1 MKRLML
7 LLLAVALT
15 TPVQAAVPEP
25 QGAWEF
31 NPSDPGRATIGQPL
45 ELVGTVEKI
54 PGVHAADSAVQIGEG
69 SYYICTHGIAPNG
82 GGTKVNQWTLLI
94 DFSYPPSSLSDL
106 PNGYNDLFQLDPT
119 NADDSDWTI
128 NSSGA
133 IGIGAV
139 GYSNAHGYTTQGDT
153 WYRMVLVVENGV
165 RQDLYVDGVEI
176 FKGNQQGVDGRF
188 SLTDVILLF
197 CAGNNQDRDDA
208 PINVSSVG
216 IWDRPLS
223 AAEIASLGRA
233 GDSFFRR
240 KRASD
245 PIPADGAGDVPITT
259 DLTWT
264 AGEYAG
270 THNVYFGSS
279 WDQVDAA
286 DPATRVAEGLAL
298 DVTRVDI
305 EQLDYGQTYYW
316 RVDEVNATP
325 DRTVFEGDVWSFTTE
340 PFAYPVANIVA
351 TTNGISDPT
360 AGPEKTIDGSGM
372 NADDQHSTDSTAM
385 WLARAPEGEA
395 LYIQYEF
402 DRLYK
407 LHEMLVWNYN
417 VQFEML
423 LGFGLRDVTVAYSED
438 GENWTTLG
446 DVELAQATATG
457 TYTANT
463 AIAFGGIAARYVRM
477 TVNSGF
483 GTSGQCG
490 LSEVR
495 FLFIPAHAR
504 EPQPADGAVSVDV
517 KSSLSWRSGRDA
529 ASHEVYLGTAL
540 DSLVLFDT
548 VDGAIVPSADLVFG
562 TTYYWQVVAVNE
574 TDAVGTWAGDL
585 WSFATQ
591 EFASIDGF
599 ESYTDDIDAGEAI
612 FDTWLDGWANNTGST
627 VGYLE
632 TPFAEK
638 TIVHSGGQSMPLQYD
653 NTESPFYSEAERQ
666 FTSPQNWTGNGADAL
681 RLFVAGQA
689 PAFVETADGT
699 IVMNGIGTDVWNEA
713 DQFRFVH
720 KSLSGN
726 GSMAVRVDYVD
737 GSPNAW
743 AKAGIMVRQDAEAG
757 AVNAFVAMTGGD
769 GGGATFQQ
777 RTTAGGASVS
787 QNTFDG
793 SPFAPP
799 YWIKLERT
807 GSSVSAFLSPDGATW
822 QQVGDTATVAMT
834 DPVLIGLALTSHNA
848 SQATSAEFSN
858 VAFAGNVTGNWQ
870 VTEIGV
876 AQPTGNALAPLYV
889 SLKDANG
896 QTATVTHPNANIVGR
911 SGWNEWQ
918 IPLSEFAGVN
928 PSRVDTMVIG
938 VGNSTNPTAGGMG
951 IVYIDDVGFGRP
963 ATTQ

>member
-1 MKRLML
+1 MPRKPMQCLPAVILTAACWML
-7 LLLAVALT
+7 LMAPAAFAADRYALEFDGVDDYVEVPTEDYIFEDGDTFTIEAWGRWFDDTRSLCGYRYSLQRSRFRTRGSAALT
-15 TPVQAAVPEP
+15 VLT
-25 QGAWEF
+25 
-31 NPSDPGRATIGQPL
+31 
-45 ELVGTVEKI
+45 
-54 PGVHAADSAVQIGEG
+54 
-69 SYYICTHGIAPNG
+69 GIANEEWHHVAATYRG
-82 GGTKVNQWTLLI
+82 DAATKYL
-94 DFSYPPSSLSDL
+94 
-106 PNGYNDLFQLDPT
+106 
-119 NADDSDWTI
+119 
-128 NSSGA
+128 
-133 IGIGAV
+133 
-139 GYSNAHGYTTQGDT
+139 
-153 WYRMVLVVENGV
+153 
-165 RQDLYVDGVEI
+165 DLYVDGV
-176 FKGNQQGVDGRF
+176 
-188 SLTDVILLF
+188 LTDSTDTTGSPLSSYD
-197 CAGNNQDRDDA
+197 GNMLR
-208 PINVSSVG
+208 IGMTRHSSGQYSHCVMDEIR
-216 IWDRPLS
+216 IWDCVRSDVEILENMNQELAGAEEGLIGYWKFNEGGGTTVYDSSRSQNHGTIADATWTTSTAPVRPG
-223 AAEIASLGRA
+223 AAPTAAHGPSPASGLA
-233 GDSFFRR
+233 
-240 KRASD
+240 
-245 PIPADGAGDVPITT
+245 DVPREVV
-259 DLTWT
+259 LGWT
-264 AGEYAG
+264 AGAFAE
-270 THNVYFGSS
+270 THDVYFGTSF
-279 WDQVDAA
+279 DDVNEA
-286 DPATRVAEGLAL
+286 DRANPMGVLLSRGQSETRYAPGGLL
-298 DVTRVDI
+298 DFET
-305 EQLDYGQTYYW
+305 TYYW
-316 RVDEVNATP
+316 RVDEVNAPP
-325 DRTVFEGDVWSFTTE
+325 DGTIFTGSVWSFTTE
-340 PFAYPVANIVA
+340 PVAYPIQNIAA
-351 TTNGISDPT
+351 TASSSGADTTPGNT
-360 AGPEKTIDGSGM
+360 VDGSGL
-372 NADDQHSTDSTAM
+372 NASDQHSTGESQMWVTA
-385 WLARAPEGEA
+385 ADPEMPVW
-395 LYIQYEF
+395 IQYEF
-402 DRLYK
+402 DRVYK
-407 LHEMLVWNYN
+407 LHELLVWNYN
-417 VQFEML
+417 VMFEPV
-423 LGFGLRDVTVAYSED
+423 LGFGARDVTVEYSAD
-438 GENWTTLG
+438 GVEWTVLA
-446 DVELAQATATG
+446 DVEFARASATPS
-457 TYTANT
+457 YTANT
-463 AIAFGGIAARYVRM
+463 TVDFGGVPARYVRL
-477 TVNSGF
+477 TINDNWGAL
-483 GTSGQCG
+483 TQYG

-495 FLFIPAHAR
+495 FTYIPAHAR
-504 EPQPADGAVSVDV
+504 EPQPGDGTLDVDPDTL
-517 KSSLSWRSGRDA
+517 LSWRAGRDA
-529 ASHEVYLGTAL
+529 SSHDVYFGTNPDDLPLAG
-540 DSLVLFDT
+540 SAT
-548 VDGAIVPSADLVFG
+548 GAAFAPSALTYG
-562 TTYYWQVVAVNE
+562 STYYWRI
-574 TDAVGTWAGDL
+574 DAVSDNVWAGEI
-585 WSFATQ
+585 WSFSTQ

-612 FDTWLDGWANNTGST
+612 FDTWLDGWVNNTGST
-627 VGYLE
+627 VGYLNA
-632 TPFAEK
+632 PFAEK

>member
-1 MKRLML
+1 ML

-15 TPVQAAVPEP
+15 APAKAAVPEP

-31 NPSDPGRATIGQPL
+31 NPSDPSRATIGQPL
-45 ELVGTVEKI
+45 ELVGTIEKV
-54 PGVHAADSAVQIGEG
+54 PGVHAADGAVQIGEG
-69 SYYICTHGIAPNG
+69 SYFICTHGIAPNG

-94 DFSYPPSSLSDL
+94 DFSYPPSSLSDP

-139 GYSNAHGYTTQGDT
+139 GYSGAFGYTTQGDT

-165 RQDLYVDGVEI
+165 RQDLYVDGEEI
-176 FKGNQQGVDGRF
+176 FKGNQQGIDGRF
-188 SLTDVILLF
+188 SLADVILLF

-208 PINVSSVG
+208 PINVSSVA

-223 AAEIASLGRA
+223 AAEIASLGGA

-245 PIPADGAGDVPITT
+245 PIPTDGADDVPVTT

-279 WDQVDAA
+279 WEDVDVAA
-286 DPATRVAEGLAL
+286 PATRIAEGLAL
-298 DVTRVDI
+298 DATRVDI
-305 EQLDYGQTYYW
+305 ERLDYGRTYYW

-325 DRTVFEGDVWSFTTE
+325 DRTVFEGNVWTFTTE

-360 AGPEKTIDGSGM
+360 AGPEKTIDGSGL
-372 NADDQHSTDSTAM
+372 NTADQHSTDSTAM
-385 WLARAPEGEA
+385 WLARAPEGET

-402 DRLYK
+402 DRLYM

-423 LGFGLRDVTVAYSED
+423 LGFGLKDVTVAYSED
-438 GENWTTLG
+438 GEDWTTLG
-446 DVELAQATATG
+446 EVELARASGTG

-463 AIAFGGIAARYVRM
+463 AVALGGIAARYVRL

-495 FLFIPAHAR
+495 FLFVPAHAR
-504 EPQPADGAVSVDV
+504 EPQPADGATGVDV
-517 KSSLSWRSGRDA
+517 GTALTWRGGRNA
-529 ASHEVYLGTAL
+529 ASHDVYLGTDP

-548 VDGAIVPSADLVFG
+548 VDEAILASPNLVFG
-562 TTYYWQVVAVNE
+562 NTYYWQVIEVNDA
-574 TDAVGTWAGDL
+574 DAVAAWAGDL

-612 FDTWLDGWANNTGST
+612 FDTWLDGWVNNTGST

-632 TPFAEK
+632 TPFAER
-638 TIVHSGGQSMPLQYD
+638 TIVRSGRQSMPLHYD
-653 NTESPFYSEAERQ
+653 NTVSPFYSETERRFETVQ
-666 FTSPQNWTGNGADAL
+666 AWTGNGADTL
-681 RLFVAGQA
+681 RLFVAGRG
-689 PAFVETADGT
+689 PAFVETAGGT
-699 IVMNGIGTDVWNEA
+699 IVMNGIGTDIWGSA

-720 KSLSGN
+720 KSFSGN
-726 GSMAVRVDYVD
+726 GSMVVRVDYLD

-743 AKAGIMVRQDAEAG
+743 AKAGIMVRQNTEAG
-757 AVNAFVAMTGGD
+757 AVNALVAMTGGD

-787 QNTFDG
+787 QNTFEG

-799 YWIKLERT
+799 YWIKLERRAAASRR
-807 GSSVSAFLSPDGATW
+807 SSRRTARRGK
-822 QQVGDTATVAMT
+822 QVGDTATVAMT

-848 SQATSAEFSN
+848 GQATSAEFSN

-870 VTEIGV
+870 VAEIGA

-896 QTATVTHPNANIVGR
+896 QTVTVAHPNANIVGR

-928 PSRVDTMVIG
+928 LSRVDTMAIG
-938 VGNSTNPTAGGMG
+938 VGSRTNPTAGGIG
-951 IVYIDDVGFGRP
+951 IVYIDDIGFGRP
-963 ATTQ
+963 AAAE